1 MFSFLI
7 VRLTQGHLKKAV
19 EESYFCDL
27 QSRAGSLVSCA
38 EVHQKKTGDFLEFHS
53 QVVNIRFPTL
63 SNILNLEVLT
73 TETNN
78 QTNKSTKTMIPNI
91 SLWEHSARMKLKEI
105 SACEKKTRDGSCDL
119 GFFKTQN
126 WFWMFFS
133 QVQEIGVSLVLLLLF
148 IYLYGEI
155 GFCLVQLVL
164 VVGHSA
170 QVSLL
175 NLQNITCLM
184 LRSHSLLPE
193 TFVCFTFRPPSPK
206 FMPPASRGKHFPR
219 LFS

>member
-1 MFSFLI
+1 M
-7 VRLTQGHLKKAV
+7 RL
-19 EESYFCDL
+19 S
-27 QSRAGSLVSCA
+27 
-38 EVHQKKTGDFLEFHS
+38 EFHS

-78 QTNKSTKTMIPNI
+78 QTNKSTNTMIPNI

-148 IYLYGEI
+148 TYLYGET

-164 VVGHSA
+164 VVVHSA

-184 LRSHSLLPE
+184 PRGYCLRLSFASLLG
-193 TFVCFTFRPPSPK
+193 PPLPSSCHQ
-206 FMPPASRGKHFPR
+206 PAEVNISLSCSVNDISAHQINYKKSFI
-219 LFS
+219 LCISIL